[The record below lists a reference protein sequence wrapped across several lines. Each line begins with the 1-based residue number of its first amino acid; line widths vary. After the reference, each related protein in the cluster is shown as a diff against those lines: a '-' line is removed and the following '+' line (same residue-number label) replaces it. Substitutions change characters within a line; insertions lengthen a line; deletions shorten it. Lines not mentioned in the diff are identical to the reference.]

1 LLPGSSIRRHPRVGL
16 DPLLQLLPGA
26 EGDHGAGGD
35 RDFLAGLGVA
45 AGALVLAP
53 QVEVAEA
60 GQLDLAALLQ
70 RFAEHV
76 EERVH
81 EFLRLALVQADVL
94 VQTLG
99 HFRLG
104 QRHSAFPWW
113 HRRGNPRRH
122 AHALILAPC
131 SRWRLSVTAAT
142 TASTSLSVNVR
153 DSSCRIKP
161 IAKLLNPDSTPLPVY
176 TSNRRRSRR
185 NGPAAALALA
195 ATAAQDAASG
205 TTKARSRRTEGKRDS
220 AAARGSGRASS
231 GSRSSSKAT
240 TSTSRSSAFCR
251 RGCNWP
257 IQPILVPSLN
267 TSAERPGCPQAA
279 VDGRYSSPARA
290 SAARLS
296 RSPLTSWKSTSR
308 PATPHCSAA
317 A

>member
-122 AHALILAPC
+122 AHARILAPC

-142 TASTSLSVNVR
+142 TASTSLSATVQQPT
-153 DSSCRIKP
+153 CRLEP
-161 IAKLLNPDSTPLPVY
+161 IARPLNPHTTPVPR
-176 TSNRRRSRR
+176 SRSIRRRARR
-185 NGPAAALALA
+185 MAPAAAF
-195 ATAAQDAASG
+195 TAAETADQVTFSA
-205 TTKARSRRTEGKRDS
+205 TTKARPRRTEG
-220 AAARGSGRASS
+220 
-231 GSRSSSKAT
+231 
-240 TSTSRSSAFCR
+240 
-251 RGCNWP
+251 
-257 IQPILVPSLN
+257 
-267 TSAERPGCPQAA
+267 
-279 VDGRYSSPARA
+279 
-290 SAARLS
+290 
-296 RSPLTSWKSTSR
+296 
-308 PATPHCSAA
+308 
-317 A
+317 